1 MPQGK
6 KSTLNLKHVGIDQED
21 SGGCFQHYSV
31 EYFAN
36 IKT

>member
-1 MPQGK
+1 MPQGEK
-6 KSTLNLKHVGIDQED
+6 KYTELKACSIDQED